1 MSVMLNHINNNI
13 MKKILLFG
21 AGKIGRSFIGQLF
34 RKSGY
39 ELVFADIDQ
48 KIVDLLNEKTSY
60 RVITLDSNHPEVEE
74 VYEVNNISAL
84 HLSDEEKILE
94 AIVDSDLIASSV
106 GKRGLLGLAEVLARG
121 IKQRYQLRQSA
132 PIDIILAENVRDA
145 SDLLR
150 EEIKKY
156 LTGVPLEDY
165 IGLVETSI
173 GKMVPIMTREQL
185 DEDPL
190 AVYAEPY
197 NTLIVDELGFRNTI
211 PAIEGISPKKNMK
224 AWVDR
229 KIFIH
234 NLGHAVLSY
243 QANYFYPE
251 LIYTWEALEIE
262 HLKAIT
268 RETMLQSMDI
278 LMALYPNEF
287 TRQDLINHID
297 DLLMRFS
304 NKSLGDTIYRVGS
317 DLSRKLNKDDRLMTP
332 ILTAIE
338 LNMKF
343 SFIID
348 AWVKGCFFNSSGSL
362 GESSILDK
370 EFIKKYARN
379 PLSVLSDHCKFGSNK
394 YRILYEEVNRI
405 LDGIV

>member
-1 MSVMLNHINNNI
+1 MRKL
-13 MKKILLFG
+13 LLFG

-48 KIVDLLNEKTSY
+48 KIVDLLNEQASY
-60 RVITLDSNHPEVEE
+60 KVVTLDSNHPDKEE
-74 VYEVNNISAL
+74 EYVVDHVSAL
-84 HLSDEEKILE
+84 HLLEEKKILE
-94 AIVDSDLIASSV
+94 AIVEADLIALSV
-106 GKRGLLGLAEVLARG
+106 GKRGLLGLAELLAKG
-121 IKQRYQLRQSA
+121 ITQRHQVKPNV

-145 SDLLR
+145 ADLLR

-156 LTGVPLEDY
+156 VVDIPVEDY
-165 IGLVETSI
+165 VGLVETSI

-185 DEDPL
+185 DKDPL
-190 AVYAEPY
+190 VVFAEPY
-197 NTLIVDELGFRNTI
+197 NTLIVDALGFKNGI
-211 PAIEGISPKKNMK
+211 PEVAGLNPKNNMK

-243 QANYFYPE
+243 QANYYYPE

-262 HLKAIT
+262 HIKSIT

-287 TRQDLINHID
+287 TEKFLIDHID
-297 DLLMRFS
+297 DLLERFS

-332 ILTAIE
+332 ILSAFEIDK
-338 LNMKF
+338 KF
-343 SFIID
+343 TLLLD
-348 AWVKGCFFNSSGSL
+348 AWVKGFFFKAYDSQGN
-362 GESSILDK
+362 ITPQDK
-370 EFIKKYARN
+370 AFVEKYARN
-379 PLSVLSDHCKFGSNK
+379 PILGLSEHCKLNHEK
-394 YRILYEEVNRI
+394 YRMIYKEVNKI
-405 LDGIV
+405 MDDIVS